1 MAALHGDPAVSQNA
15 QAQDVQGRLVDG
27 RFVVADAGHQNTEDV
42 LQHVRPF
49 LRQGGNGL
57 SQSAH
62 GHLGRKGGGS
72 PRQFLQL
79 ADGLLQLLVRQQAH
93 EPPQIGRDEQGD
105 LFLAG
110 LQLTG
115 QVDGDLI
122 DLVHGQLRGNLQQMP
137 ARSLAHRQVLADGH
151 QIGQVHGRV
160 EGALRL
166 LPHLPAQHL
175 HLLQLD
181 RPVDDVFQIA
191 QMDLRDLLAGQRHK
205 GLPQQKSLQIE
216 EHGPVFILRRVIVQK
231 HPLDDRPQSGKLLQ
245 MLQTAQADDLQLH
258 LLAAEEFGEPPDE
271 RRALLLPEIPAGH
284 VADGVDEG
292 KAVEALGPHSPVK
305 ERLQKPGCLL
315 FVAGGEQVLADDL
328 QGVGNADGVLR
339 RDLPLRVQALVNIVL
354 PQLHRL
360 RQQGHHCRRHGV
372 GFCRPGP
379 LLAVFGAAVGKNL
392 PHDASGGA
400 AHVAVRVHQK
410 LIEQQQ
416 GLLLVGTGHVGA
428 EFFQKKQIGSDALQ
442 ILFALG
448 LLQKLLQ
455 GFVRADGTHEGH
467 AAPQGHGAKLP
478 QRLHRGEQRRVRP
491 GDGRQGVD
499 IYLRRHA
506 AADEHLLKVLQLGVD
521 RAVAELLLGCHVI

>member
-1 MAALHGDPAVSQNA
+1 MVDGFADAGGADCLVKGRQGQKLHLAPENGRKLLRAAAAVAAENNMVVGSGAAGTRLPVGRGVGNDITARYQVEFPFRQQLFQQSKILRHSDIDGNIVREQVGIRLVGDGNTHDLPSQQLGQSFLAPGEFVHCQIDLKATGTDLLHDLLVTHREGVEGSGEKGRRLARCKAEGPVLRLPLDDKAVKVVEHGGPVEEDQIAFVRLGKDGQQFFVEAHKDIVAALHGDPAVSQNA

-79 ADGLLQLLVRQQAH
+79 ADGLLQFLVRQQAH
-93 EPPQIGRDEQGD
+93 ELPQIGRDEQGD

-191 QMDLRDLLAGQRHK
+191 QVDLRDLLAGQRHK

-292 KAVEALGPHSPVK
+292 KAVEAPGLHSPVK
-305 ERLQKPGCLL
+305 ERL
-315 FVAGGEQVLADDL
+315 
-328 QGVGNADGVLR
+328 
-339 RDLPLRVQALVNIVL
+339 
-354 PQLHRL
+354 
-360 RQQGHHCRRHGV
+360 
-372 GFCRPGP
+372 
-379 LLAVFGAAVGKNL
+379 
-392 PHDASGGA
+392 
-400 AHVAVRVHQK
+400 
-410 LIEQQQ
+410 
-416 GLLLVGTGHVGA
+416 
-428 EFFQKKQIGSDALQ
+428 
-442 ILFALG
+442 
-448 LLQKLLQ
+448 
-455 GFVRADGTHEGH
+455 
-467 AAPQGHGAKLP
+467 
-478 QRLHRGEQRRVRP
+478 
-491 GDGRQGVD
+491 
-499 IYLRRHA
+499 
-506 AADEHLLKVLQLGVD
+506 
-521 RAVAELLLGCHVI
+521 